1 MSRVKS
7 RKRTSG
13 GQALVEFAL
22 IAPLLLFLA
31 LNVFNFGGLL
41 HAWLAVAGSARTG
54 AQYMMLGSSYI
65 HSPAPASKDLV
76 VALARSDLSTLYNS
90 STAVVSVC
98 TNNAGTRTCNVNPS
112 VSTPADPENASLT
125 SVSSTGLY
133 CLGSVDVTYTYHPVF
148 KVFTFHDLGISMPG
162 FFSSN
167 VSVHRRVLMRMAGGC
182 S

>member
-31 LNVFNFGGLL
+31 ITVFNFGGLL
-41 HAWLAVAGSARTG
+41 NAWLAVAGAARSG
-54 AQYMMLGSSYI
+54 AQYAILGGSYI
-65 HSPAPASKDLV
+65 HSPVTASKDSV
-76 VALARSDLSTLYNS
+76 VALARNDLSKLYNS
-90 STAVVSVC
+90 SSAVVSVC
-98 TNNAGTRTCNVNPS
+98 TNNAGTISCNVTPS
-112 VSTPADPENASLT
+112 VTTPADPENASLT

-133 CLGSVDVTYTYHPVF
+133 CSESVDVTYTYHPFF
-148 KVFTFHDLGISMPG
+148 KVFTFSYLGLNMPG
-162 FFSSN
+162 LFSSN
-167 VSVHRRVLMRMAGGC
+167 VSVHRRVVMRPAGGC